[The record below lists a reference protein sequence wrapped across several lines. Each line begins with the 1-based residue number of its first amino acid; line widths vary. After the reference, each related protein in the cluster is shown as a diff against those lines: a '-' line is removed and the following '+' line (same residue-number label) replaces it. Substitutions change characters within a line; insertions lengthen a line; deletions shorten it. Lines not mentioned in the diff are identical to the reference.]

1 MLGGTCGSDVSVG
14 GPVACHLIK
23 HVAILRLDM
32 ANVLAHLGDF
42 LETVDIG
49 VVCCASFPPNKVF
62 DATAVVP
69 DGKAVAALMVVSRC
83 NDVLE

>member
-1 MLGGTCGSDVSVG
+1 M
-14 GPVACHLIK
+14 ACHLIK
-23 HVAILRLDM
+23 HVAILRLNM

-62 DATAVVP
+62 DATAVVL
-69 DGKAVAALMVVSRC
+69 DGKADPTRTKTCV
-83 NDVLE
+83 DQHHETD